1 MILMMMP
8 LVFFQLFQAMPKGH
22 IELRVYVRSTSSEIK
37 VTKATVAKAAAKSS
51 SNTAAAK
58 SKTDFSDHAITLNIM
73 FVIAIAIPEMN
84 SALTTPDFM
93 ENQPPNNVNTIVVIH
108 PSPFE

>member
-1 MILMMMP
+1 
-8 LVFFQLFQAMPKGH
+8 
-22 IELRVYVRSTSSEIK
+22 
-37 VTKATVAKAAAKSS
+37 
-51 SNTAAAK
+51 
-58 SKTDFSDHAITLNIM
+58 M